1 LKKGEYKG
9 DFPDSG
15 TIIFNYHYM
24 PSRVCSAIFY
34 ITSFPP
40 IILFGAIFLYTEGL
54 ITLFWIDCFL
64 IEIDIYS
71 LCISPNL
78 KETYFKPGIP
88 YDLKKTN

>member
-1 LKKGEYKG
+1 MKVSPFEKGGYKG

-40 IILFGAIFLYTEGL
+40 IILFGAIFSYTEGL
-54 ITLFWIDCFL
+54 IPLFIKFYQITGKPSIPNKVMRLWIVSVSFL
-64 IEIDIYS
+64 
-71 LCISPNL
+71 LRLP
-78 KETYFKPGIP
+78 
-88 YDLKKTN
+88 